1 MGESRMQKLEIGKG
15 QMKVLR
21 ILWER
26 KRATAQEITD
36 ILNKAEPIKFSTVS
50 TFLRTLVHKGVAG
63 YDIDQRTYIYYP
75 LVKEESVANH
85 AVKDLIDHVFAG
97 SMEGLVSFILKKK
110 YISAE
115 ELAKIQEKLDKKE

>member
-1 MGESRMQKLEIGKG
+1 MQKLEIGKG

-21 ILWER
+21 VLWEQ

-36 ILNKAEPIKFSTVS
+36 ILNQTEPIKFSTVS
-50 TFLRTLVHKGVAG
+50 TFLRTLVHKGVVG
-63 YDIDQRTYIYYP
+63 YDVEHRTFFYYP
-75 LVKEESVANH
+75 LVKEESIANH

-110 YISAE
+110 YITRE
-115 ELAKIQEKLDKKE
+115 ELDKIQEKLDTKE